1 MVGRVASS
9 EARIFVHRRTRGSV
23 SLNSRRMQSPPVIDR
38 SSTRFHYLSLHRQ
51 LFYNL
56 QDSERCVYTVYC
68 RIYVLWMWMW
78 KFNQSINQSTNRYPI
93 SWPVF
98 RILVSCT
105 GERDED
111 VSAAAAEESGA
122 SYASGGGARFMYI

>member
-78 KFNQSINQSTNRYPI
+78 KFNQSINQSVPDKLASLPDPRVVY
-93 SWPVF
+93 
-98 RILVSCT
+98 RR
-105 GERDED
+105 ER
-111 VSAAAAEESGA
+111 
-122 SYASGGGARFMYI
+122 